1 MVKYAVIS
9 STAKMPSSCWG
20 RYRRVGVVELEP
32 GVEGPPTML
41 SSRSRQVKRV
51 VETWERLNVGTTE
64 RCAYQRALREADA
77 LATKLNRGD

>member
-32 GVEGPPTML
+32 GVEGPPTMV

>member
-1 MVKYAVIS
+1 MLKYAVIS

-20 RYRRVGVVELEP
+20 RYRRVGVGELEP

-41 SSRSRQVKRV
+41 SSRSRQVTRV

-77 LATKLNRGD
+77 LATKLNKGN

>member
-1 MVKYAVIS
+1 MGKYIVIS
-9 STAKMPSSCWG
+9 SSAKMPSSCRG

-41 SSRSRQVKRV
+41 SSRSRQVKPV

-77 LATKLNRGD
+77 LAHQLNTAD

>member
-77 LATKLNRGD
+77 LATKLNKGN

>member
-1 MVKYAVIS
+1 MGKYIVIS
-9 STAKMPSSCWG
+9 SSAKMPSSCRG

-77 LATKLNRGD
+77 LAHQLNTAD

>member
-1 MVKYAVIS
+1 MGKYIVIS
-9 STAKMPSSCWG
+9 SSAKMPSSCRG

-32 GVEGPPTML
+32 GVEEPPTML

-64 RCAYQRALREADA
+64 RCAYQRAMREAGA
-77 LATKLNRGD
+77 LATKLNKGT